1 MTFPIDVGENL
12 VTVRTDNG
20 SVTQEEII
28 STMSHFIDRA
38 SHYRNKQLLILDP
51 GSGYNPSIDEV
62 RQFAGLLRQ
71 VLGEI
76 FTHVALVVSRE
87 LHYGLGRMTE
97 VITGFGKQGFRVFRT
112 KEDAL
117 TWLNQVREIDEASG
131 PWHAPA
137 NRA

>member
-1 MTFPIDVGENL
+1 MTFPIAVKGDL
-12 VTVRTDNG
+12 VTVVTEKN
-20 SVTQEEII
+20 SVTHHEIVA
-28 STMSHFIDRA
+28 TMMHFIAQA
-38 SHYRNKQLLILDP
+38 SRYRNKRLLILDP

-71 VLGEI
+71 VLGDI

-97 VITGFGKQGFRVFRT
+97 VITGFGKEGFRVFRA

-117 TWLNQVREIDEASG
+117 AWLTQVTAADEMGSA
-131 PWHAPA
+131 
-137 NRA
+137 